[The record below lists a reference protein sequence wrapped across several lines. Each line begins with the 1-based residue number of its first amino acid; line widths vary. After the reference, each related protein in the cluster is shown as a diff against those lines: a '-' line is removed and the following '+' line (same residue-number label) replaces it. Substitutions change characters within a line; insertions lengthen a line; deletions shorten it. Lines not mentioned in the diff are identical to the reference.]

1 MGDRYNDN
9 AYDPSPYQKGS
20 TQPPLYGPAAATSNL
35 GGRTL
40 YPPSHNVDGETAPFG
55 GARPV
60 QNESDYGQDTG
71 RSYGRSAHV
80 KGSFGQ
86 LRPSYGIQGG
96 NSQSTPSYGGAPEPP
111 PPYGGGSGIRPPLPY
126 VTLPDSAG
134 HESAE
139 PQSGYGGESH
149 PYENQEAGR
158 GGGKP
163 QLPQAYPPYGI
174 QHPNKDSFSSGNLG
188 QGRGGGGSGSQLA
201 PAEDPYGRG
210 YGRAQDGFSSGG
222 LGRGRGGGG
231 SGSQLAPAEDPYGR
245 GYGRAQDGFS
255 SGGLGRGRGG
265 GGGSGSQLAPAE
277 DPYGRGYGRAQ
288 DGFSSGGLGRGRG
301 GGGGSQLASAE
312 DPYGRSYGRGQN
324 PAEYAPIRPSSFEEE
339 EVPPAPISSEV
350 ARETY
355 SSVFADPVYGG
366 ARDYNPEGGY
376 SEEPE
381 SSRLAHYQQDLH
393 RQNDLK

>member
-71 RSYGRSAHV
+71 RSYGRSAHG

-111 PPYGGGSGIRPPLPY
+111 PPYGGGSGLQPPLPY

-134 HESAE
+134 HESAQ
-139 PQSGYGGESH
+139 PQSRYGGESH

-174 QHPNKDSFSSGNLG
+174 QHPNKDSFSSGSLG

-255 SGGLGRGRGG
+255 SGGLGRGT
-265 GGGSGSQLAPAE
+265 
-277 DPYGRGYGRAQ
+277 
-288 DGFSSGGLGRGRG
+288 G

>member
-1 MGDRYNDN
+1 MGDRYNDK

-20 TQPPLYGPAAATSNL
+20 TQPPPHGPAAATSNL

-60 QNESDYGQDTG
+60 QNESDYGQGTV
-71 RSYGRSAHV
+71 RSYGRSAPG
-80 KGSFGQ
+80 KGSYGQ
-86 LRPSYGIQGG
+86 PRPSYGG
-96 NSQSTPSYGGAPEPP
+96 TPEPP
-111 PPYGGGSGIRPPLPY
+111 PPYGGGSGLQPPLPY
-126 VTLPDSAG
+126 VTLPDSPG

-149 PYENQEAGR
+149 PLKPYLPYGIQQPELGQANPELGYSGGRGLQPPPYENQEAGR

-174 QHPNKDSFSSGNLG
+174 QHPNQDSFSSGSLG

-201 PAEDPYGRG
+201 PAE
-210 YGRAQDGFSSGG
+210 
-222 LGRGRGGGG
+222 
-231 SGSQLAPAEDPYGR
+231 E
-245 GYGRAQDGFS
+245 
-255 SGGLGRGRGG
+255 
-265 GGGSGSQLAPAE
+265 
-277 DPYGRGYGRAQ
+277 PYGRGYGRAQ

-350 ARETY
+350 AHETY

>member
-71 RSYGRSAHV
+71 RSYGRSAHG

-111 PPYGGGSGIRPPLPY
+111 PPYGGGSGLQPPLPY

-134 HESAE
+134 HESAQ
-139 PQSGYGGESH
+139 PQSRYGGESH

-174 QHPNKDSFSSGNLG
+174 QHPNKDRFSSGSLG

-222 LGRGRGGGG
+222 LGRGT
-231 SGSQLAPAEDPYGR
+231 
-245 GYGRAQDGFS
+245 
-255 SGGLGRGRGG
+255 
-265 GGGSGSQLAPAE
+265 
-277 DPYGRGYGRAQ
+277 
-288 DGFSSGGLGRGRG
+288 G

>member
-40 YPPSHNVDGETAPFG
+40 YPPSHNVDGETVPFG

-71 RSYGRSAHV
+71 RSYGRSAHG

-96 NSQSTPSYGGAPEPP
+96 DSQSTPSYGGAPKPP
-111 PPYGGGSGIRPPLPY
+111 PPYGGGSGLQPPLPY
-126 VTLPDSAG
+126 VTLPESAG

-149 PYENQEAGR
+149 PLKPYLPYGIQEPELGQVNPELGYSGGRGLQPPPYENQEAGR

-174 QHPNKDSFSSGNLG
+174 QHPNKDSFSSGSLG

-265 GGGSGSQLAPAE
+265 GGGS
-277 DPYGRGYGRAQ
+277 
-288 DGFSSGGLGRGRG
+288 
-301 GGGGSQLASAE
+301 QLASAE
-312 DPYGRSYGRGQN
+312 DPSGRSYGRGQN

>member
-60 QNESDYGQDTG
+60 QNESDYGQGTV
-71 RSYGRSAHV
+71 RSDGRSAHG
-80 KGSFGQ
+80 KGSYGQ
-86 LRPSYGIQGG
+86 PR
-96 NSQSTPSYGGAPEPP
+96 PSYGGAPEPR
-111 PPYGGGSGIRPPLPY
+111 PPYGGGSGLHPPLPY

-149 PYENQEAGR
+149 PLKPYPPYGIQEPELGQANPELGYSGGRGLQPPPYENQEAGR
-158 GGGKP
+158 GRGKP

-174 QHPNKDSFSSGNLG
+174 QHPNMDSSSGSLR

-231 SGSQLAPAEDPYGR
+231 SGSQLAPAEEPYGR

-255 SGGLGRGRGG
+255 SGGLGRGRG
-265 GGGSGSQLAPAE
+265 
-277 DPYGRGYGRAQ
+277 
-288 DGFSSGGLGRGRG
+288 G

-339 EVPPAPISSEV
+339 EVLPAPISSEV
-350 ARETY
+350 AHETY

>member
-9 AYDPSPYQKGS
+9 AYEPSPYQKGS
-20 TQPPLYGPAAATSNL
+20 TQPPLYGPAAVTRNL

-40 YPPSHNVDGETAPFG
+40 YPPSHNIDGETTPFG

-60 QNESDYGQDTG
+60 QNESDYGQGTVQSHG
-71 RSYGRSAHV
+71 SFAHG
-80 KGSFGQ
+80 KGSYGQ
-86 LRPSYGIQGG
+86 LR
-96 NSQSTPSYGGAPEPP
+96 PSYGGAPEPR
-111 PPYGGGSGIRPPLPY
+111 PPYGGGSGLQPPLPY
-126 VTLPDSAG
+126 VTLPDSPA

-149 PYENQEAGR
+149 PLKPHLPYGIQEPELGQANPELGYSGGRGLRPPPYENQEAGR

-174 QHPNKDSFSSGNLG
+174 QHPNKD
-188 QGRGGGGSGSQLA
+188 
-201 PAEDPYGRG
+201 
-210 YGRAQDGFSSGG
+210 GFSSGG
-222 LGRGRGGGG
+222 LGRGRG
-231 SGSQLAPAEDPYGR
+231 
-245 GYGRAQDGFS
+245 
-255 SGGLGRGRGG
+255 SGG
-265 GGGSGSQLAPAE
+265 
-277 DPYGRGYGRAQ
+277 D
-288 DGFSSGGLGRGRG
+288 
-301 GGGGSQLASAE
+301 GSQLASAE

-324 PAEYAPIRPSSFEEE
+324 PAKYAPIRLSSFEEE